1 VQGQDHLAFDW
12 GGVTNMATIIRT
24 AEQAKELAEGLLDAR
39 RRQPWCVIS
48 TPNDSNQAVFD
59 VDAIEDEV
67 ASVCEVYVV

>member
-1 VQGQDHLAFDW
+1 
-12 GGVTNMATIIRT
+12 MATIIRT